1 MLHVSSGEHR
11 WAHLYEG
18 WEHTEVAVGDTANVI
33 VAHDQW
39 TPAAD
44 GELHCL
50 INAGGGGLFV
60 LHPDM
65 LISGT
70 SIATALRCPR
80 QAMLQERGVGS
91 PSRSACLG
99 TLMHELT
106 QAALLALSQGKLAAQ
121 ATGAGMQRPAPF
133 PRRANPTHE
142 GLLLFVNPGLHCN
155 LCWYA
160 WCRPSRWHGKH
171 GVAFYD

>member
-1 MLHVSSGEHR
+1 MLHMSTGGHR

-18 WEHTEVAVGDTANVI
+18 WVHTEVAVGDTANVI
-33 VAHDQW
+33 VPQEQW
-39 TPAAD
+39 VPAAD
-44 GELHCL
+44 GELHCV
-50 INAGGGGLFV
+50 INDGGGNLFV

-91 PSRSACLG
+91 PSRAACLG

-106 QAALLALSQGKLAAQ
+106 QAAMLALSQGRLDPDGDHNVD
-121 ATGAGMQRPAPF
+121 ATRHRPAPF
-133 PRRANPTHE
+133 PK
-142 GLLLFVNPGLHCN
+142 C
-155 LCWYA
+155 
-160 WCRPSRWHGKH
+160 
-171 GVAFYD
+171 AFPPCFIL